1 MRAWLWNE
9 THCWSLSFLFGL
21 KTLFNIR
28 GSRCQMRST
37 VSTLWRWKTST
48 RLVMTMIM
56 TMMAMNKDLL
66 SRIVTF
72 ICLTLSFGIL
82 TFVVQ
87 SHLPFLALFD
97 LEESKKEL
105 HFLFF
110 WLDKKKIERW
120 ESAKIVIREVVCQ
133 VVGCTCQLPGLH
145 KVYHDDDDTYLY
157 H

>member
-1 MRAWLWNE
+1 
-9 THCWSLSFLFGL
+9 
-21 KTLFNIR
+21 
-28 GSRCQMRST
+28 
-37 VSTLWRWKTST
+37 
-48 RLVMTMIM
+48 M

-66 SRIVTF
+66 SRIETF

-110 WLDKKKIERW
+110 WLEKKKIERW
-120 ESAKIVIREVVCQ
+120 ESANIVIREVVFILFFIF
-133 VVGCTCQLPGLH
+133 VIGKKENRKVGECKDSDKGGCL
-145 KVYHDDDDTYLY
+145 YLY
-157 H
+157 IYLCDCKRRK